1 MAEDTAAESPGAESP
16 ARISGRPGRDRQGL
30 AAGLIPAAAAFAL
43 GMWGITREGTMWRDE
58 SVTYQV
64 AHRSLPEIWR
74 LLRHADAV
82 HGLYYFFMHA
92 LFGVW
97 DGGLLT
103 LRIPSVLSIAV
114 AAAFV
119 GLIGRRLAGVRAGV
133 FSGTVFA
140 LVPDIQM
147 YAQEGRSYAMVCA
160 LVACSTYLLVRSLDS
175 SSGMCWTLYA
185 LVNLTAVWLHE
196 FAVLALLAHGVSV
209 AVTRPG
215 PRNGRSWSIAAAVA
229 FAGSLPLI
237 LFSMGQSDQVSWI
250 GWPKAAE
257 WGEIAG
263 WIFVSLAAAGYLGRG
278 KGRSGG
284 NGPSGNGRS
293 GSGNRGEG
301 RGSGNTAVRRVGLPL
316 AVLPTAVLLLG
327 SLHEPMY
334 VDRYALFT
342 NVGIALLLGTAL
354 DRLSVP
360 DRLSAP
366 SRRTGTDGGHGTA
379 VAHRPTAHVA
389 AMAGLFA
396 VLALVLVPVSSQ
408 LRKPESR
415 KDDLTAIAKAVE
427 EVSADGD
434 GVIFTPARRRE
445 WKLSATG
452 RFDALDD
459 LALEE
464 TPAVSGSLQGEE
476 MSAARVRARMLSAPR
491 IVVLSDPPGEPED
504 AVAREAMKRAVLR
517 TYFHVCARER
527 VLGAQITLYAQ
538 SVRACD
544 DGPAPARAPAQ
555 TPASAPAPVPT
566 RRNAV

>member
-1 MAEDTAAESPGAESP
+1 MAEDTAAESSGSESP
-16 ARISGRPGRDRQGL
+16 ARISGRPGRGRQGL
-30 AAGLIPAAAAFAL
+30 AAGLIPAATAFAL

-92 LFGVW
+92 LYGVW

-133 FSGTVFA
+133 LSGTVFA

-175 SSGMCWTLYA
+175 SSGMCWALYA

-215 PRNGRSWSIAAAVA
+215 PGNGRSWSIAAALA
-229 FAGSLPLI
+229 FVGSLPLI

-257 WGEIAG
+257 WGEIAA
-263 WIFVSLAAAGYLGRG
+263 WIFVSLAAAGYLSSG
-278 KGRSGG
+278 KGRSG
-284 NGPSGNGRS
+284 GNGRS
-293 GSGNRGEG
+293 GSGNRGKA
-301 RGSGNTAVRRVGLPL
+301 RGSGNAAVRRVGLPL

-327 SLHEPMY
+327 SLREPMY

-360 DRLSAP
+360 DRLSAR
-366 SRRTGTDGGHGTA
+366 SRRTGTDGVHGTA

-396 VLALVLVPVSSQ
+396 VLVLVLVPVSSQ

-445 WKLSATG
+445 WKLSANG

-517 TYFHVCARER
+517 TYFHVCVRER
-527 VLGAQITLYAQ
+527 VRGAQITLYAQ

-544 DGPAPARAPAQ
+544 DGPAPARTSGQ
-555 TPASAPAPVPT
+555 TSGRTPAPAPT
-566 RRNAV
+566 RKNTV

>member
-1 MAEDTAAESPGAESP
+1 MAVDTAAESSGAESP

-92 LFGVW
+92 LYGVW

-133 FSGTVFA
+133 LGGTVFA

-175 SSGMCWTLYA
+175 SSGMCWALYA

-215 PRNGRSWSIAAAVA
+215 PRNGRSWSIAAALA

-257 WGEIAG
+257 WGEIAA
-263 WIFVSLAAAGYLGRG
+263 WILVSLAAAGYLG
-278 KGRSGG
+278 
-284 NGPSGNGRS
+284 S
-293 GSGNRGEG
+293 GSK
-301 RGSGNTAVRRVGLPL
+301 GSSSGHTAVRRVGLPL

-327 SLHEPMY
+327 SLREPMY

-354 DRLSVP
+354 DRLSAS

-389 AMAGLFA
+389 AMAALFA
-396 VLALVLVPVSSQ
+396 VLALVLAPVSWQ

-452 RFDALDD
+452 RFGALDD

-476 MSAARVRARMLSAPR
+476 MSAALVRARMLSVPR
-491 IVVLSDPPGEPED
+491 IVVLSDPSGEPED
-504 AVAREAMKRAVLR
+504 AVAREVVKRAVLR

-527 VLGAQITLYAQ
+527 VRGAQITLYAR

-544 DGPAPARAPAQ
+544 DGPAPARTPARTPASAAAQ
-555 TPASAPAPVPT
+555 TPAPAPT
-566 RRNAV
+566 RKNTV

>member
-64 AHRSLPEIWR
+64 AQRSLPEIWR

-92 LFGVW
+92 LYGVW

-103 LRIPSVLSIAV
+103 LRIPSVLSIAA

-119 GLIGRRLAGVRAGV
+119 GLIGHRLAGVRAGV
-133 FSGTVFA
+133 LSGTVFA

-215 PRNGRSWSIAAAVA
+215 PGNGRSWSIAAALA
-229 FAGSLPLI
+229 FVGCLPLI

-263 WIFVSLAAAGYLGRG
+263 WILVSLAAAGYLGRG
-278 KGRSGG
+278 K
-284 NGPSGNGRS
+284 
-293 GSGNRGEG
+293 G

-354 DRLSVP
+354 DRLTVP

-366 SRRTGTDGGHGTA
+366 SRRTGTDGGHGIA

-504 AVAREAMKRAVLR
+504 AVAREVVKRAVLR

-527 VLGAQITLYAQ
+527 VRGAQITLYAR

-544 DGPAPARAPAQ
+544 DGPAPAQTPAQ
-555 TPASAPAPVPT
+555 TPAPAAAQTPAPAPT